1 MSIYGMSDNSQQ
13 KNLSTCF
20 YLLVTFKVD
29 LQLLLLKFISDVPK
43 DVPKTGQ
50 LFWHFAIFSDNLYV
64 RESIH
69 CESL

>member
-43 DVPKTGQ
+43 DVLKRGQ
-50 LFWHFAIFSDNLYV
+50 LFWHFLGQLV
-64 RESIH
+64 RKRIN
-69 CESL
+69 SL